1 MSSTPTSAN
10 ALPDAREAW
19 HALLQV
25 SSRMLRE
32 FDRRLEREHGIG
44 VREFDVLITLD
55 TAGESGLRMTQL
67 AHAVMVTSG
76 GLTRL
81 VGRLEERGL
90 VRRQQ
95 DAADGRSFH
104 ALLTD
109 AGRARLA
116 EARETHDAVIG
127 ELLGARLSA
136 PEVERLT
143 QLLRRALRPLAD
155 G

>member
-1 MSSTPTSAN
+1 MSAN
-10 ALPDAREAW
+10 ASTTPDARAAW

-32 FDRRLEREHGIG
+32 FDRRLGRDHGIG

-55 TAGESGLRMTQL
+55 RPGGRGLRMTEL
-67 AHAVMVTSG
+67 ANAVMVTSG

-90 VRRQQ
+90 VRRVQ
-95 DAADGRSFH
+95 DPDDGRSFH

-109 AGRARLA
+109 DGRAQLA
-116 EARETHDAVIG
+116 AARITHDAVIG
-127 ELLGARLSA
+127 ELLGSRLSA
-136 PEVERLT
+136 ADVERLGRI
-143 QLLRRALRPLAD
+143 LGRALD
-155 G
+155 GGQH